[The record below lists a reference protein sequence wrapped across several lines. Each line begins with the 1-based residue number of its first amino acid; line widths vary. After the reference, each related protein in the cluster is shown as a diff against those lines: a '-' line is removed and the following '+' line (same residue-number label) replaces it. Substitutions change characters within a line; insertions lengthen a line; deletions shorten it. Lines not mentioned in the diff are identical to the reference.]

1 MRKKAITL
9 LGLALLLATPL
20 RIKAAQAER
29 ACPNPHGPVQA
40 QR

>member
-20 RIKAAQAER
+20 RIKAATVAEATAQA
-29 ACPNPHGPVQA
+29 AVIVA
-40 QR
+40 ATS